1 MNYEMKRITILL
13 DDWLYRGLLEY
24 AADSSKRDIER
35 MSLSRVVRDL
45 LAGQLRTLGYPHSRV
60 PNPLSEEQ
68 KSKLATQEKIF
79 VPSNNN
85 KIPK

>member
-1 MNYEMKRITILL
+1 MKRITILL

-60 PNPLSEEQ
+60 PGTLSEEQ
-68 KSKLATQEKIF
+68 RSKLTTHENILVPGKDTKIT
-79 VPSNNN
+79 
-85 KIPK
+85 K

>member
-1 MNYEMKRITILL
+1 MKRITILL

-24 AADSSKRDIER
+24 AADMSKRDIER

-45 LAGQLRTLGYPHSRV
+45 LAVQLQALGYPHSRV
-60 PNPLSEEQ
+60 SSFSQEERI
-68 KSKLATQEKIF
+68 KLAADKSF
-79 VPSNNN
+79 LLGKDS